1 MTLPENY
8 SKQRRQRLADA
19 INDYFFDDRTS
30 PTEFYEDLMDELNTI
45 YTYHSKMISNVEKV
59 YSLFKDDS
67 VQQEMK
73 ERELE
78 FADNVNSNV
87 AFYDHDHPDFY
98 KEYLKFI
105 ETNRF

>member
-1 MTLPENY
+1 MTLTEEY
-8 SKQRRQRLADA
+8 RRQRRQRLADA
-19 INDYFFDDRTS
+19 INDYFFNETAS
-30 PTEFYEDLMDELNTI
+30 PTEFYDDLMDELNTI
-45 YTYHSKMISNVEKV
+45 HSYHSKMISNVEKV

-78 FADNVNSNV
+78 FADNVNYNV
-87 AFYDHDHPDFY
+87 DVYKNTHPDFY